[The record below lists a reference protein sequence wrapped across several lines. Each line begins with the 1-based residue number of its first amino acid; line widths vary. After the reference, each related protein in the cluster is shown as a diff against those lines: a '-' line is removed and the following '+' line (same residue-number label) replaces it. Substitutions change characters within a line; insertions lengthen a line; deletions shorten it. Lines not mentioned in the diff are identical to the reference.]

1 MLDPDARSSNHINAP
16 QNAHTIFILP
26 LSSRSVGVVSG
37 FRPRYCKVEI
47 TLACSATAGI
57 WTIPVGLIVLL
68 I

>member
-16 QNAHTIFILP
+16 QKAHTIFILP
-26 LSSRSVGVVSG
+26 LSSRSIGMVSG

-47 TLACSATAGI
+47 GLSCSATAGVWAI
-57 WTIPVGLIVLL
+57 SIGLIVLL